1 MAKRPIF
8 DAPIPGEH
16 YTSDTRNYPWHRP
29 ADIPDYDGTVD
40 YVIGRMQDEVTAEI
54 VYSLMKMD
62 RPLTNIVSG
71 LLLQGIARGK
81 FQIDVAVLAAGPI
94 YRYLKM
100 LADKEGIK
108 YNDGFSEK
116 RQPITA
122 TTLKMALGII
132 DDPEPEEEIAPESAG
147 EARTEPSMG
156 LMGRPSQE
164 DTMTASDAEQ
174 AAMLGD
180 VDIEEVEE
188 DVTA

>member
-1 MAKRPIF
+1 MAKKPIF

-54 VYSLMKMD
+54 VYSLMEMD
-62 RPLTNIVSG
+62 RPLTNIVAG

-100 LADKEGIK
+100 LADKEGMK
-108 YNDGFSEK
+108 YNDGFSDK
-116 RQPITA
+116 RKPITA
-122 TTLKMALGII
+122 TTLKLALGIVE
-132 DDPEPEEEIAPESAG
+132 DAPEEEDVSESQG
-147 EARTEPSMG
+147 EAPTEPEGG
-156 LMGRPSQE
+156 LMGMPSQI
-164 DTMTASDAEQ
+164 DTSAAPEAEQ
-174 AAMLGD
+174 EAMLGLTE
-180 VDIEEVEE
+180 EEVEE